1 MHSLVI
7 ICAAVMETAFFVFV
21 IVGKDGKALIVP
33 KELAQPTMLGTTKL
47 VPSTLLIV
55 K

>member
-21 IVGKDGKALIVP
+21 IVGKDGKVR
-33 KELAQPTMLGTTKL
+33 
-47 VPSTLLIV
+47 
-55 K
+55 